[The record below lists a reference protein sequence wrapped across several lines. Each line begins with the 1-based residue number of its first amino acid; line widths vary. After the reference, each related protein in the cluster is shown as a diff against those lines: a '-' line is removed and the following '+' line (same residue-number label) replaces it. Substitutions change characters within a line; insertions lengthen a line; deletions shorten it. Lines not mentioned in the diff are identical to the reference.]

1 MSGVPTGDNRER
13 AAIDGPFGSVR
24 RDSLPTTYDTWVSNG
39 KREQ

>member
-24 RDSLPTTYDTWVSNG
+24 RDSLPTTYDT
-39 KREQ
+39 